1 MSFRRGRL
9 SRPRASA
16 GDTGPVTRKPRE
28 TKRPRR
34 PPETSQPEIRVG
46 YTVAGRETLDAITDE
61 LLPLPLPA
69 RPLPKKP
76 PPRDASSPEITV
88 REGVIERDT
97 LAAIME
103 EAGAT
108 GDVESTPTV
117 KLTVPRAKM
126 TTKSYEDDDAT
137 TRVKV
142 PAPRAKMTT
151 KSYEDDD
158 ASAVAAELEIFE
170 MATFVV
176 RGGDV
181 ARLASE
187 RLRREFVE
195 KHLLGR
201 LPVGSM
207 AEVDRVDV
215 TPWTAPGT
223 LVVRVWCR
231 ISPRK
236 APQDSA

>member
-1 MSFRRGRL
+1 M
-9 SRPRASA
+9 
-16 GDTGPVTRKPRE
+16 TRKPRE

-61 LLPLPLPA
+61 LVPLPLPA

-103 EAGAT
+103 EAGAL

-117 KLTVPRAKM
+117 KITVPRAKMPTKSYEDDETTGTVKLPAPRPKM
-126 TTKSYEDDDAT
+126 TTKSYEDDRASE
-137 TRVKV
+137 
-142 PAPRAKMTT
+142 AP
-151 KSYEDDD
+151 
-158 ASAVAAELEIFE
+158 AELEIFE

-181 ARLASE
+181 SRLASE
-187 RLRREFVE
+187 SLRREFVE
-195 KHLLGR
+195 KHLLAR
-201 LPVGSM
+201 LPAQSM

-231 ISPRK
+231 LSARK
-236 APQDSA
+236 APKDSA